1 MSRVCD
7 VCGKGPVSGRTYTY
21 RGIAVKKGGIGLN
34 ITGKSKRR
42 FLPNLKTVRILDDKG
57 RVKTAKVC
65 TRCIKSNK
73 IRKAG

>member
-1 MSRVCD
+1 MSRKCE
-7 VCGKGPVSGRTYTY
+7 VCGKGPVAGRTYTY

-34 ITGKSKRR
+34 ITGKSRRR
-42 FLPNLKTVRILDDKG
+42 FLPNLKNVRIVGPKG
-57 RVKTAKVC
+57 SVKTAKVC